1 MADRERRGLTE
12 PVEVR
17 GDGNG
22 TVAGYAA
29 MYGVETVIAGLF
41 REQIAPGAFD
51 AALKG
56 DDDVRA
62 LFNHDS
68 NIVLGRTKS
77 GTLRLSETKKGLR
90 YDIDL
95 NPEDPEA
102 LRVRAMIKRGDVSG
116 SSFGFVVKADRWDE
130 PKNTRDLPLR
140 TILEAELFD
149 VSPVTFP
156 AYPQTSV
163 TARDIQDAAEAR
175 RVLEARRVAWRHL
188 LAAKVALAKAWP
200 A

>member
-17 GDGNG
+17 EDGTG
-22 TVAGYAA
+22 TIAGYAA
-29 MYGVETVIAGLF
+29 MYGVETVIAGFF

-51 AALKG
+51 SALKG
-56 DDDVRA
+56 DDDVRS

-102 LRVRAMIKRGDVSG
+102 LRVRAMIKRGDISG
-116 SSFGFVVKADRWDE
+116 SSFGFLVKADRWDE
-130 PKNTRDLPLR
+130 PQNKRDLPLR

-175 RVLEARRVAWRHL
+175 RVLDARQVEWRHL